1 MTGREGWRENVS
13 LVYYFS
19 EKDTHSAVF
28 IQGKDH
34 SPTGKDESA
43 EVLVGRLE
51 EWPKRAGQLQITV
64 ESLIR
69 MEDKLKKEKSENKPE
84 HKTLLL
90 VEAIKNISNCG
101 ESNLVFPQKEKF
113 LNLCETCTI
122 PSKQ

>member
-1 MTGREGWRENVS
+1 
-13 LVYYFS
+13 
-19 EKDTHSAVF
+19 
-28 IQGKDH
+28 
-34 SPTGKDESA
+34 
-43 EVLVGRLE
+43 
-51 EWPKRAGQLQITV
+51 
-64 ESLIR
+64 

-113 LNLCETCTI
+113 LNLCETRTI